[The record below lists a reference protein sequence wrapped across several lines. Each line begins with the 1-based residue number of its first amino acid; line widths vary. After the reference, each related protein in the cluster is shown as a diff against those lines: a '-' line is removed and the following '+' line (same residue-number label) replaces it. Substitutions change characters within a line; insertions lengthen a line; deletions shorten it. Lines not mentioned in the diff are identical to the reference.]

1 MGKRSKSTADNLK
14 LRKWLKCGQLRV
26 NVVKGGGMRV
36 N

>member
-14 LRKWLKCGQLRV
+14 LRKWLKCGQLGV
-26 NVVKGGGMRV
+26 NVGKRGGMRV